1 VKIQEAVTRVRDGVD
16 LTEAEMVSVM
26 NQIMEGQAEDSELA
40 VFLTALTAKGESVS
54 EIVGAVRVMRQKAEV
69 LKVTSDNIV
78 DTCGTG
84 GDGGTTFN
92 ISTASAFVV
101 AGAGITVAK
110 HGNRAVSSRS
120 GSADVLKCLGVNI
133 EADKTVVETCIEQA
147 GMGFLF
153 APLMHGAMKHAASV
167 RKQLGVRTIFNL
179 LGPLTNPA
187 NAHAQVIGVFDRKW
201 VSPIAHV
208 LQDLCCRHA
217 FVVHGKDGLDE
228 ISLMDKTHVAE
239 LSKGEIREYTISPE
253 DFGLQRCSPE
263 QVRGGSPEENAEI
276 IKAVLDGESGPKMD
290 IVLLNAS
297 AAICAGGKAGSIKE
311 GLEVAQKSI
320 ASGAAKE
327 KLLKLCEV
335 SHFGSGR

>member
-1 VKIQEAVTRVRDGVD
+1 VKIQSAVTRILDGID
-16 LTEAEMVSVM
+16 LTEAEMVFVM
-26 NQIMEGQAEDSELA
+26 NQIMDGKAEDSQLA
-40 VFLTALTAKGESVS
+40 AFLTALTAKGESVA
-54 EIVGAVRVMRQKAEV
+54 EIVGAARVMCQKAEA

-120 GSADVLKCLGVNI
+120 GSADVLQCLGVNI
-133 EADKTVVETCIEQA
+133 EADKAVVEKCIEQV

-153 APLMHGAMKHAASV
+153 APRMHGAMKHAASV

-208 LQDLCCRHA
+208 LKDLGCRHA
-217 FVVHGKDGLDE
+217 FVVHGEDGLDE
-228 ISLMDKTHVAE
+228 ISLMDATHIAE
-239 LSKGEIREYTISPE
+239 LVGEKVKEYSISPE
-253 DFGLQRCSPE
+253 EFGLQRCSPV
-263 QVRGGSPEENAEI
+263 QVQGGSPEENAEMI
-276 IKAVLDGESGPKMD
+276 TAVLDGKAGPKMD
-290 IVLLNAS
+290 IVLINAS
-297 AAICAGGKAGSIKE
+297 AAICAGGKAGSIKD
-311 GLEVAQKSI
+311 GLKVARKSI
-320 ASGAAKE
+320 VSGAAKE

-335 SHFGSGR
+335 SHSGSGR

>member
-1 VKIQEAVTRVRDGVD
+1 MKIQDAVTRVLDGID

-26 NQIMEGQAEDSELA
+26 NQIMEGQAEDSALA
-40 VFLTALTAKGESVS
+40 EFLTALKEKGESVS
-54 EIVGAVRVMRQKAEV
+54 EIVGAARVMRQKAEK

-133 EADKTVVETCIEQA
+133 EADKAVVEKCIEQV

-153 APLMHGAMKHAASV
+153 APLMHGAMKHAAPV
-167 RKQLGVRTIFNL
+167 RKQLGFRTIFNL

-187 NAHAQVIGVFDRKW
+187 NAHAQIIGVFDRKW

-208 LQDLCCRHA
+208 LKDLGCRHA
-217 FVVHGKDGLDE
+217 FVVHGEDGLDE
-228 ISLMDKTHVAE
+228 ISLMDVTHVAE
-239 LSKGEIREYTISPE
+239 LLDRKVKEYSISPE
-253 DFGLQRCSPE
+253 EFGLQRCSPE
-263 QVRGGSPEENAEI
+263 QVKGGSPQENAEI
-276 IKAVLDGESGPKMD
+276 ITAVLDGEAGPKMD

-311 GLEVAQKSI
+311 GLEIARESI
-320 ASGAAKE
+320 ISGAAKE
-327 KLLKLCEV
+327 KLLRLCEV
-335 SHFGSGR
+335 SHS